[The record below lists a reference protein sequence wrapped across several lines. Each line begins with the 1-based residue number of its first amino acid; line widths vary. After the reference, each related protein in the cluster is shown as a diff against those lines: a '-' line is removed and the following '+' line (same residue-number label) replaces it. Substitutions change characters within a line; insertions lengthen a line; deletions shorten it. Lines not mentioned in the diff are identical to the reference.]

1 MKSINGDFY
10 RSKVWR
16 ETRERFLELYPF
28 CEECLKNKRYTPA
41 TLVHHRVHLN
51 EKNINNPKISLDFSN
66 LEAVCLECHNTI
78 HMRKVGRRYT
88 VGSDGKVQG
97 IKDIPPV
104 QTDM

>member
-28 CEECLKNKRYTPA
+28 CEECLKEKRYTPA

-51 EKNINNPKISLDFSN
+51 EKNVNDPKISLDFSN
-66 LEAVCLECHNTI
+66 LEAVCLECHNKI
-78 HMRKVGRRYT
+78 HYGRSDKRYS
-88 VGSDGKVQG
+88 VDEYGRIS
-97 IKDIPPV
+97 PLSE
-104 QTDM
+104 